1 MFLTKI
7 APYLQVGFM
16 PEARS
21 TISLSGP
28 GAYASAY
35 YDFINLQE
43 NTIEK
48 TLKASDLIEFKFPEN
63 NLSQLT
69 EQEIN
74 SLWSFD
80 QASAKYQFEKC
91 VRDYTG
97 GSLSEDN
104 GVDFNKNTALDKNY
118 LLNNKM
124 PSNNVE
130 EAGSKI
136 MFIISYSYKEM
147 I

>member
-1 MFLTKI
+1 MIITSQILLKIFHDSLFNSATAENSMFLTKI

-48 TLKASDLIEFKFPEN
+48 L
-63 NLSQLT
+63 
-69 EQEIN
+69 
-74 SLWSFD
+74 
-80 QASAKYQFEKC
+80 
-91 VRDYTG
+91 
-97 GSLSEDN
+97 
-104 GVDFNKNTALDKNY
+104 
-118 LLNNKM
+118 
-124 PSNNVE
+124 
-130 EAGSKI
+130 
-136 MFIISYSYKEM
+136 
-147 I
+147 

>member
-48 TLKASDLIEFKFPEN
+48 L
-63 NLSQLT
+63 
-69 EQEIN
+69 
-74 SLWSFD
+74 
-80 QASAKYQFEKC
+80 
-91 VRDYTG
+91 
-97 GSLSEDN
+97 
-104 GVDFNKNTALDKNY
+104 
-118 LLNNKM
+118 
-124 PSNNVE
+124 
-130 EAGSKI
+130 
-136 MFIISYSYKEM
+136 
-147 I
+147 